1 MVSVNVR
8 KVCVAEGEA
17 RGERGGRCRCWRRP
31 STSSAWSAAGP
42 PAGIRLSSPR
52 TLPPPLPP
60 APDAGVD
67 ADASALQAEAGGGGG
82 GSYVSRPSESA
93 GTCIS
98 GAVWTF

>member
-1 MVSVNVR
+1 MVSVHVR

-67 ADASALQAEAGGGGG
+67 AAADASALQAEAGGGGG
-82 GSYVSRPSESA
+82 GSCVPAFRRDPYA
-93 GTCIS
+93 W
-98 GAVWTF
+98 AVWTF